1 MMMGTITKT
10 GTITMIR
17 KKLLEENPSLKRL
30 LKPSNI
36 NMTTAMTIHT
46 TIVTMKVTL
55 LSKIMKPEESNKIK

>member
-10 GTITMIR
+10 GTIMMIR